1 MEITEY
7 KTIAKPVTVE
17 TKIQKSIFIGH
28 TQETSTIEEAQEF
41 ITRIRAEH
49 SQATH
54 NCYAYIIGL
63 ANQQVS
69 HFHDHGEPSGT
80 AGKPIL
86 GAIQRLDLTNV
97 TVVVTRYFGGQK
109 LGVRGLIEAYGH
121 TATLALEEAGLVTVT
136 VTQSFTLEL
145 AYPNLGTVQYL
156 LNQGGGVIEAEEY
169 TEVVSLTV
177 KLPISTGE
185 QVIRNLEEKQ
195 LVHKIKEA
203 R

>member
-136 VTQSFTLEL
+136 VTKSFTLEL